1 MSDHV
6 IGQDQFWT
14 GPATEG
20 HLTPSLPS
28 SLMFLCAVWL
38 GFAPFALHYN
48 FPDVSAAVDT
58 NDVILAVVV
67 GTLALLRMVFPRAL
81 PELSV
86 VNAAL
91 GGWLVV
97 SAFVLDHAAARRSE
111 AAFLN
116 EVAVG
121 LALVGLG
128 LTSAWLTYR
137 QRARADQSSSSAR

>member
-1 MSDHV
+1 MSGHV
-6 IGQDQFWT
+6 GENQFWT

-38 GFAPFALHYN
+38 GFAPFALHYG
-48 FPDVSAAVDT
+48 FPSLSAAVDT
-58 NDVILAVVV
+58 NDVLLAVVV
-67 GTLALLRMVFPRAL
+67 GTLALLRTVFPRAL
-81 PELSV
+81 PWLSI

-91 GGWLVV
+91 GGWLFV

-116 EVAVG
+116 DVVVG
-121 LALVGLG
+121 LLLFGLG

-137 QRARADQSSSSAR
+137 QRTRSGQSSSSAR